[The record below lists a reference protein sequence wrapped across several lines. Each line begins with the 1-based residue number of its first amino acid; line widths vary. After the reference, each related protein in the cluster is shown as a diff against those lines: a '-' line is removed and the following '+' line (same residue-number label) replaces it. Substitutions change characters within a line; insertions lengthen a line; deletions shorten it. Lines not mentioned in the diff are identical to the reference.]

1 MRPEP
6 SPGTDRS
13 AAPVNLE
20 PLATFHVELDPILDL
35 GDSQWGRRRVI
46 NIVGGSFEG
55 PRLSGTILPGGADWQ
70 VVHADGMASI
80 DTRYTLRTH
89 DGAHLYISTTGI
101 RHGPREVLDRLAKG
115 EPVDPAEYYFRL
127 FCRFETGDDR
137 YLWLNRTLAVA
148 SGARTSDAVRYDA
161 YALT

>member
-1 MRPEP
+1 M
-6 SPGTDRS
+6 
-13 AAPVNLE
+13 NLE

-35 GDSQWGRRRVI
+35 GDTPWGRRRVI

-55 PRLSGTILPGGADWQ
+55 ARLSGTVLPGGADWQ
-70 VVHADGMASI
+70 ILHADGTASI

-89 DGAHLYISTTGI
+89 DGAHLYISTSGV
-101 RHGPREVLDRLAKG
+101 RHGPPPVMERLSRG

-127 FCRFETGDDR
+127 FCRFETGDAR

-148 SGARTSDAVRYDA
+148 SGSRTANAVRYEA
-161 YALT
+161 CTLT